1 MGIVNSFWTEIM
13 ARTCLLVFALFCS
26 IAAINAE
33 CIDKRGCKRKI
44 DMEGPE
50 MCKDP
55 QVAKDCC
62 ALCKAY
68 KGWPWEG
75 SASACVD
82 KRGCKRKIDMEG
94 PGMCKDPQV
103 AKDCCALCEAYKGW
117 GETRSSCVD
126 KRGCKKKLDMGGP
139 NVCKDPKVEKD
150 CCALCKVYKNW
161 ITK

>member
-13 ARTCLLVFALFCS
+13 AQTCLLVFALFCS

-33 CIDKRGCKRKI
+33 CI
-44 DMEGPE
+44 
-50 MCKDP
+50 
-55 QVAKDCC
+55 
-62 ALCKAY
+62 
-68 KGWPWEG
+68 
-75 SASACVD
+75 D

-161 ITK
+161 ITI